1 MRSELLCIGHRGA
14 MGHEPE
20 NTLLSIEKAISLG
33 ASWVEIDA
41 CFADGHLIVIH
52 DDRLE
57 RTTDG
62 TGYIKE
68 KTFEY
73 LRSLNAGKDQK
84 IPTLE
89 EVFATVNGRAGLN
102 IELKGLQTTEPAISL
117 IKEQIDQGWSYENT
131 LVSSFNHRELLNA
144 KRLDPNVL
152 TGALIVG
159 LPIDNAAFAEKLGCY
174 SVHLCIDF
182 IDEVFVEDAHKRGL
196 KVFVFTVNEPEDI
209 ARMELLG
216 VDGVFTDYPER
227 VVKTRAGVASH
238 GG

>member
-1 MRSELLCIGHRGA
+1 MRGELLCIGHRGA

-33 ASWVEIDA
+33 ASWVEIDVY
-41 CFADGHLIVIH
+41 FVDSHLVVIH

-62 TGYIKE
+62 TGYTCE
-68 KTFEY
+68 KTFGH
-73 LRSLNAGKDQK
+73 LCSLNAGKGQK

-89 EVFATVNGRAGLN
+89 EVFTAVNGRAGLN
-102 IELKGLQTTEPAISL
+102 VELKGLQTTEPVISL
-117 IKEQIDQGWSYENT
+117 IKEQIEQGWSYENI
-131 LVSSFNHRELLNA
+131 LVSSFNHRELLNV
-144 KRLDPNVL
+144 KRFNPKVL

-159 LPIDNAAFAEKLGCY
+159 LPIDNAAFAERLGCY

-182 IDEVFVEDAHKRGL
+182 IDKVFVDDAHKRGL
-196 KVFVFTVNEPEDI
+196 KVFVFTVNEPQDI

-227 VVKTRAGVASH
+227 VVKTRAGVTIYR
-238 GG
+238 G